1 MPNYRQAERPLT
13 VTTPLGPNELLLVG
27 LRGEEGIS
35 KLFRFEFS
43 LLAENATDVSFDK
56 LLGQRTTAAI
66 HTLAKES
73 RYISGIISSV
83 SQGHR
88 DQTFTEYRV
97 EVVPQFWLL
106 TRRRQSRIFQYLSV
120 PDILKKVL
128 TGLDVTFEIQGT
140 FLPREYCVQYRESDF
155 DFASRLMEEEGIYY
169 FFEHTSSGHTLVLA
183 NTPQSHPEIEPAN
196 VIYEEAEGGNR
207 PEERIY
213 SWRKTQN
220 LRSGKTTLWDH
231 SFELP
236 GKNLEASKSI
246 VETIRSGQ
254 VNHKFK
260 VGGNDKLEIY
270 DYPGEYANTFDG
282 VGRGGGDTSGDLQN
296 IFEDN
301 TRIVDIRMQEEA
313 AQGLS
318 IRGDSSCPRLTAGYR
333 FTLDRHFNADGT
345 YVLTDVEHR
354 VTLEGDYRSAD
365 ADVTLTYDS
374 AFTCIPLAL
383 PFRPERVTEIPRVY
397 GAQTAVVVGP
407 AGEEIFTDKYSRV
420 KVQFP
425 WDREGK
431 NDGNSSCWV
440 RVATYWAGK
449 QWGAIHIPRIGQEV
463 VIEFVDGDV
472 DHPIIVGSVYNAE
485 QMPPY
490 SLPANKTQS
499 GIKSRSSL
507 QGTPANFNE
516 IRFEDKKGSELLHI
530 HAEKDQSIEVE
541 NDESHWVGH
550 DRTKTIDHDE
560 TTLVKHDRT
569 ETVDNNET
577 ITIHGSRTETVDKDE
592 TITIHGSRTE
602 SVDKNESISIGGS
615 RTESVSKDEAITI
628 GGNRTESVGKSE
640 SITIASDRS
649 MNVGKNETVHIG
661 MDQDIKVGKSITL
674 TCGPSSIQMDPSGIT
689 IKAMQITIKGEVAV
703 SVDGVIT
710 KVNAGAILKLTGGV
724 TMIN

>member
-1 MPNYRQAERPLT
+1 
-13 VTTPLGPNELLLVG
+13 
-27 LRGEEGIS
+27 
-35 KLFRFEFS
+35 
-43 LLAENATDVSFDK
+43 
-56 LLGQRTTAAI
+56 
-66 HTLAKES
+66 
-73 RYISGIISSV
+73 
-83 SQGHR
+83 
-88 DQTFTEYRV
+88 
-97 EVVPQFWLL
+97 
-106 TRRRQSRIFQYLSV
+106 
-120 PDILKKVL
+120 
-128 TGLDVTFEIQGT
+128 
-140 FLPREYCVQYRESDF
+140 
-155 DFASRLMEEEGIYY
+155 
-169 FFEHTSSGHTLVLA
+169 
-183 NTPQSHPEIEPAN
+183 
-196 VIYEEAEGGNR
+196 
-207 PEERIY
+207 
-213 SWRKTQN
+213 
-220 LRSGKTTLWDH
+220 
-231 SFELP
+231 
-236 GKNLEASKSI
+236 
-246 VETIRSGQ
+246 
-254 VNHKFK
+254 
-260 VGGNDKLEIY
+260 
-270 DYPGEYANTFDG
+270 
-282 VGRGGGDTSGDLQN
+282 
-296 IFEDN
+296 
-301 TRIVDIRMQEEA
+301 
-313 AQGLS
+313 
-318 IRGDSSCPRLTAGYR
+318 
-333 FTLDRHFNADGT
+333 
-345 YVLTDVEHR
+345 LTDVEHR
-354 VTLEGDYRSAD
+354 VTLEGDYRSAG

-615 RTESVSKDEAITI
+615 RTESVSKDEAISI

-710 KVNAGAILKLTGGV
+710 KVNAGAILKLTGGL